1 MDEATQSGA
10 ESQQEVSIDSDF
22 AQRIAAMANGEAPPE
37 EERFEAA
44 EQGTEEVE
52 ADAEEG
58 QADET
63 TSEAEQEKTFTL
75 KVNGE
80 EEVVTEAEV
89 IARAQKYQ
97 AAQKLFEEA
106 AAVRKQNEAQQ
117 DRIQQERAAERA
129 RMQEVVDHYTHQ
141 LQTLMQQGEP
151 DWDDLLVNDPPEY
164 LRLERLYRKQQE
176 QLQQAQAAKA
186 HLEAQQQA
194 AQVEEQR
201 TKFQRTLSEVKSL
214 VPEWSDDGK
223 FTSDINQLNA
233 FLEKAGIPNNEQGKY
248 FSAPLVKLFRDA
260 QAYQQLINKQTPA
273 LKKVEKLPPKVVE
286 KTGQGVRLTDGR
298 TQGMQKLKQSGK
310 ATDAA
315 ALIAKML

>member
-22 AQRIAAMANGEAPPE
+22 AQRIASMVNGEAPPD

-44 EQGTEEVE
+44 DEGAEEVE
-52 ADAEEG
+52 AAAEES

-63 TSEAEQEKTFTL
+63 TSEAEQEKTFTI

-80 EEVVTEAEV
+80 DRVVTESEL
-89 IARAQKYQ
+89 IANAQKYE
-97 AAQKLFEEA
+97 AANKRFEEA
-106 AAVRKQNEAQQ
+106 AAMRKEYEAQQ

-129 RMQEVVDHYTHQ
+129 QLQSAVEQYTHQ
-141 LQTLMQQGEP
+141 LQTLMQQGQP
-151 DWDDLLVNDPPEY
+151 DWQALLDHDPVEY
-164 LRLERLYRKQQE
+164 LRQKEIFNQQQA

-194 AQVEEQR
+194 AQAEEQR

-223 FTSDINQLNA
+223 FNADINQLNT

-273 LKKVEKLPPKVVE
+273 LKKVEKLPPKVE

-298 TQGMQKLKQSGK
+298 TSAMQQLKSSGK
-310 ATDAA
+310 VSDAA